1 MNDHIFENNNHDAV
15 SIFLPRIIQIVN
27 LTRVRMLSLKMRYIF
42 TVTAIAGTNGKP
54 GVMNITLFLK
64 QTILKINKWIKLQ
77 EKRYHQNL
85 LSFKF
90 TYFAAF
96 Y

>member
-64 QTILKINKWIKLQ
+64 QTIKNKQVDKVARKEI
-77 EKRYHQNL
+77 
-85 LSFKF
+85 SSKF
-90 TYFAAF
+90 IVF
-96 Y
+96 